1 MAKAPEKLA
10 YGLRVYVLAALVA
23 APLGLLILRLWSV
36 QVREGAKHVQEI
48 TRQSIRPIR
57 LNAVRGR
64 LLASDGSV
72 LVDNDCRYELLFRV
86 SEMRQRGK
94 RRNTVIYILQRTL
107 DFARLLGRLAPI
119 SKEKIEDHL
128 HWYPAVPLTVYADL
142 TRAEVAK
149 VMELA
154 PPVPGVSVETRAVRR
169 YLQPAFAS
177 QTLGW
182 VGRYRPKKTEEMD
195 QYQAAYTGY
204 EMRGRMGLELQYDKI
219 LAGEG
224 GHRLVRVDPVGYV
237 HEEIGVSR
245 QPVNGRDLLLTL
257 DPKAQVA
264 ANHALEGKR
273 GAFVVVDVR
282 SGAVLAMASAPT
294 FALTEQTTETYDE
307 LNKRADMPMLNR
319 AVDGSYAPGSIVKP
333 LIALAALEC
342 QAITPATTHVCTG
355 RYRRYRLNI
364 GCAKRWGH
372 GKLALV
378 EAIKF
383 SCNPYFMDAGI
394 EAKLSNIQPIFA
406 AAGFGRRPAIDLPTA
421 ARGLL
426 PSREYALRARGPR
439 EPWGLA
445 DTAFISIGQGLSV
458 LTPLQAAM
466 YTAAIA
472 NGGRV
477 YRPFLVRSV
486 LKANGGVWR
495 NTAPVVET
503 RLPIK
508 PENLTVVQ
516 QGMHE
521 VVSGEQGSGA
531 NAKNEVI
538 DLAGKTG
545 SAEVTHRD
553 RPKTKNTWFIAFG
566 PFTNPK
572 YACAMVI
579 EDGDS
584 GGRTCAPRVKQ
595 FFIDWLGPP
604 TPAE

>member
-1 MAKAPEKLA
+1 MAKAPERLA
-10 YGLRVYVLAALVA
+10 YGLRLYILAAVLA
-23 APLGLLILRLWSV
+23 APLGLLILRLWFV

-64 LLASDGSV
+64 LLAADRSV
-72 LVDNDCRYELLFRV
+72 LVDNDCRYELVFRV
-86 SEMRQRGK
+86 AEMRQRGK
-94 RRNTVIYILQRTL
+94 RRNTVIYILRRTL

-119 SKEKIEDHL
+119 SEKTITLHL
-128 HWYPAVPLTVYADL
+128 YVSPAVPLPVYTDL
-142 TRAEVAK
+142 TPTEVAK
-149 VMELA
+149 IMELS

-182 VGRYRPKKTEEMD
+182 VGRYRPEKTEEMD

-204 EMRGRMGLELQYDKI
+204 EMRGRMGLESRYNTV

-264 ANHALEGKR
+264 ANHALEGKH

-282 SGAVLAMASAPT
+282 SGAVLAMASSPT
-294 FALTEQTTETYDE
+294 FALAEQTTETYE
-307 LNKRADMPMLNR
+307 ALKKRADMPMFNR
-319 AVDGSYAPGSIVKP
+319 AVDGNYAPGSIVKP

-342 QAITPATTHVCTG
+342 GAIKPATTHNCTG
-355 RYRRYRLNI
+355 RYRKYWLNI

-372 GKLALV
+372 GKLDLV
-378 EAIKF
+378 EAIKL

-394 EAKLSNIQPIFA
+394 ETKLENIQPVFA
-406 AAGFGRRPAIDLPTA
+406 AAGFGRRPAIDLPSA

-458 LTPLQAAM
+458 LTPLQVAM
-466 YTAAIA
+466 YTAALA
-472 NGGRV
+472 NGGRI

-495 NTAPVVET
+495 NTAPVVES
-503 RLPIK
+503 RLPVK
-508 PENLTVVQ
+508 PENLAVVR
-516 QGMHE
+516 QGMHQ
-521 VVSGEQGSGA
+521 VVSAEQGSGA
-531 NAKNEVI
+531 NARNEVI

-566 PFTNPK
+566 PFADPK

-584 GGRTCAPRVKQ
+584 GGRTNAPRVKQ